1 MNYRDRAVDGRD
13 EGLGDVEREDPAS
26 TPRQVRTLFL
36 RTGRLLS
43 HARTLLADDER
54 ARAEVRRALSSIRT
68 RLARE
73 ELGSIPLTRLKD
85 VTVGR
90 LRLKALEQAGHQTVL
105 DILDTTPYALQLLPG
120 VGVWN
125 AKQAHAAAGQI
136 ARAVEETVALRIDV
150 DRQDDE
156 TTALL
161 VALHR
166 LVNAGPDLPR
176 ASGAARRI
184 EKRLAS
190 LLPAAQPARGW
201 LRMLLAGQRG
211 RRRAQEAVA
220 RIEDVIAEANAS
232 DTALL
237 FSQASVDLLRPP
249 VSGIEAWV
257 DFELRASEYYNLLA
271 EIAATEPDRV
281 ASEGFL
287 PDDISARVK
296 AQDLDDT
303 HRRVSLRGYQSF
315 GARFALA
322 QRRVILGDEMGLGKT
337 IEAVAAL
344 AHLWARGE
352 RYFLVACPASV
363 LINWVREIESRSTL
377 PAYSLRGGD
386 RDAALAEWFRTGG
399 VAVTTIDTL
408 HRLEIPG
415 DVTLGMFVVD
425 EAHYVKNPAAR
436 RSRAVA
442 RWCARTDR
450 VLFMTGTPMENR
462 VEEFRNLIGYLR
474 PDLLPGIRNGDMAA
488 LATGDAKGRSFRRA
502 VAPVYL
508 RRNQEDVLTELPD
521 LVQVDEWEE
530 FSPADLTA
538 YRKAVADGNFM
549 AMRRAAYAVPETSAK
564 LQRLLELVDEAADN
578 GLKVVVF
585 SYFRDVMAAVHE
597 ALGGSGS
604 LGSPGPLGDPGGRVH
619 GPISGDLG
627 TAQRQRVIDEFTAAP
642 GHAVLLSQIQAGG
655 VGVNLQAA
663 SVVIICEPQVK
674 PTMESQAVA
683 RAHRMGQVR
692 KVQVHRI
699 LTADSVDQR
708 MLDILRGKSGLFDTY
723 ARRSDLAESTP
734 DAIDISDQTLARQVV
749 EEEQR
754 RLATSR

>member
-1 MNYRDRAVDGRD
+1 M
-13 EGLGDVEREDPAS
+13 GDVEREDPAS
-26 TPRQVRTLFL
+26 TPRQVRALFQ
-36 RTGRLLS
+36 RAGRLRS
-43 HARTLLADDER
+43 HARTLLADDAR
-54 ARAEVRRALSSIRT
+54 ARADAQRALASVRT

-90 LRLKALEQAGHQTVL
+90 LRIRALEQAGYQTIL

-120 VGVWN
+120 VGAWN
-125 AKQAHAAAGQI
+125 ARQAHAAAEQI
-136 ARAVEETVALRIDV
+136 AKAVEETVALRIDV

-156 TTALL
+156 TTDLLIALN
-161 VALHR
+161 R

-176 ASGAARRI
+176 AGGAARRI
-184 EKRLAS
+184 ERRLAS
-190 LLPAAQPARGW
+190 LLPDAQPARGW
-201 LRMLLAGQRG
+201 LRMLLAGRGG

-237 FSQASVDLLRPP
+237 FGQASVDLLRPP

-352 RYFLVACPASV
+352 RHFLVACPASV
-363 LINWVREIESRSTL
+363 LINWVREIEARSTL
-377 PAYSLRGGD
+377 RAYSLRGGD
-386 RDAALAEWFRTGG
+386 RTAALAEWIRTGG

-408 HRLEIPG
+408 HRLEVPD
-415 DVTLGMFVVD
+415 DVALGMLVVD

-436 RSRAVA
+436 RSQAVA
-442 RWCARTDR
+442 RWCGRTDR

-474 PDLLPGIRNGDMAA
+474 PDLLPGIRNGDTAA
-488 LATGDAKGRSFRRA
+488 LATVAGTGAARGQSFRRA

-521 LVQVDEWEE
+521 LVHVDEWEE

-564 LQRLLELVDEAADN
+564 LQRLLELVDEAAGND
-578 GLKVVVF
+578 LKVVVF
-585 SYFRDVMAAVHE
+585 SYFRDVMTAVHG
-597 ALGGSGS
+597 ALGGTGAP
-604 LGSPGPLGDPGGRVH
+604 GSPGDPGGRVH

-627 TAQRQRVIDEFTAAP
+627 TARRQQVIDEFTAAP

-655 VGVNLQAA
+655 IGVNLQAA

-708 MLDILRGKSGLFDTY
+708 MLDILRGKVGLFDTY

-734 DAIDISDQTLARQVV
+734 DAVDISEQTLARQIV

-754 RLATSR
+754 RLATSRPSRSSHA